1 MIDFRAHILPSI
13 DDGAPNSEVSQKMIE
28 LLKADGVSKIV
39 CTPHFCWRQDTVKE
53 FLQKRER
60 SFQQLHRAELPV
72 VLGAEV
78 EFGEFEMDYSALIDL
93 KIGETRYI
101 MIELPFGKEWTDK
114 LYANIDELIDETD
127 LVPVVAH
134 VEKYAAARKKPRNI
148 NRLIEHGCVLQVDAD
163 SIIESKPYSLVD
175 ALLKGELVQAIGS
188 NCRNAEKGAPRYK
201 EAVSV
206 LKKNYGEKCFENI
219 RKNMLAMLENE
230 PVWCD
235 DEYFLCKRFHKYY

>member
-1 MIDFRAHILPSI
+1 MIDFRTRILPSI
-13 DDGAPNSEVSQKMIE
+13 DDGSPDIGTSQKMIE

-39 CTPHFCWRQDTVKE
+39 CTPHFRWREGTIE
-53 FLQKRER
+53 GFLAKRER
-60 SFQQLHRAELPV
+60 SFQSLSQTELPL

-78 EFGEFEMDYSALIDL
+78 EFGEFRMDYSSLVDL
-93 KIGETRYI
+93 KIGDTRYI
-101 MIELPFGKEWTDK
+101 MVELPSGKEWTDK
-114 LYANIDELIDETD
+114 LYENIDELIRETN

-134 VEKYAAARKKPRNI
+134 VEKYAATRKKPRNI

-188 NCRNAEKGAPRYK
+188 DCRDAEKRAPRYK
-201 EAVSV
+201 EAASV
-206 LKKNYGEKCFENI
+206 LKKNYGEKCLENI
-219 RKNMLAMLENE
+219 RKTMSAMLKNE